1 MANVPAIL
9 AEGAD
14 WFRSVGTKE
23 SPGTIVVTIT
33 GPVQHAGVGEVA
45 MGTTLRDAIETI
57 GGGAAPGRRIVAA
70 MSGVSNALVPEA
82 KLDTPLTY
90 EAMAAAGSGLGA
102 AGFLVFDDTTDLV
115 GVAAGVS
122 RFLAVESCG
131 QCRHCKQ
138 DGLELADLLG
148 HLTRSD
154 ADDTQRTRIDEL
166 LAGIAEGARCNLPY
180 QQQAVVGSVL
190 TLFADDVDAHLHH
203 HRDAAEPVPIGPI
216 ATLDGAARGSM
227 STSSPSNPT
236 GPTTASTR
244 ASGPPTVSTTTAR
257 PNSSDA
263 STQRAARHIVRT
275 GGQPAGGLELAG
287 RLEAEPLVAGVV
299 RRVRRLEVRRHVLGV
314 DALEVVGDE
323 GNAEAAP
330 AMVGMR
336 ADEAEVVVRDVVWV
350 VGIEEMHRLG
360 HVLAVRAEELAQH
373 RRHQR
378 LFFRCALRATRLDP
392 DRRRFA
398 RLGHPHLTA
407 SNRGVDPEAPPH
419 RELRRATFRVGERPA
434 PNRIAIERPRHR
446 GGDRVDVGC
455 TGATAREV
463 HVAWPASQLIVPPW
477 KFVVASKRSGGLS
490 SRPSHTVR
498 CSSAGM

>member
-1 MANVPAIL
+1 VAANTSPAAPPSVVVNGAEGEPGCFKDRTILSHNPYAVLEGALIAAHAVGAHEVIVALKRSFTDAIARVDTAMTEIQKAGWDQGVALEIFEGPSEYLYGEETALLESIDGRYPFPRVAPPFRRGIEELAEPGADDDATTNSAAQIELAGPSDESVAPPTLVDNVETMANVPEIL
-9 AEGAD
+9 AQGAD

-45 MGTTLRDAIETI
+45 MGTTLREAIETI

-154 ADDTQRTRIDEL
+154 ADDSQRMRIDEL

-190 TLFADDVDAHLHH
+190 TLFADAVDAHLHH

-216 ATLDGAARGSM
+216 ATLDDDGARL
-227 STSSPSNPT
+227 
-236 GPTTASTR
+236 
-244 ASGPPTVSTTTAR
+244 
-257 PNSSDA
+257 DE
-263 STQRAARHIVRT
+263 H
-275 GGQPAGGLELAG
+275 ELAKQPDWTYDSEYSG
-287 RLEAEPLVAGVV
+287 QW
-299 RRVRRLEVRRHVLGV
+299 
-314 DALEVVGDE
+314 
-323 GNAEAAP
+323 P
-330 AMVGMR
+330 A
-336 ADEAEVVVRDVVWV
+336 D
-350 VGIEEMHRLG
+350 
-360 HVLAVRAEELAQH
+360 
-373 RRHQR
+373 
-378 LFFRCALRATRLDP
+378 RLD
-392 DRRRFA
+392 DHRA
-398 RLGHPHLTA
+398 
-407 SNRGVDPEAPPH
+407 PE
-419 RELRRATFRVGERPA
+419 
-434 PNRIAIERPRHR
+434 
-446 GGDRVDVGC
+446 
-455 TGATAREV
+455 
-463 HVAWPASQLIVPPW
+463 QL
-477 KFVVASKRSGGLS
+477 
-490 SRPSHTVR
+490 
-498 CSSAGM
+498 

>member
-1 MANVPAIL
+1 MSDIARVLPPKPLANLDDYIAGGGGRGLTAARAGTPAAVVEVIRSAGLRGRGGAGFPTGVKWQTVAANTSPIAPPSVVVNGAEGEPGCFKDRTILSHNPYAVLEGALIAAHAVGAHEVIVALKRSFTDAIARVDTAMTEIQKAGWDQGVALEIFEGPSEYLYGEETALLESIDGRYPFPRVAPPFRRGIEELVEPGADDDATTNSAAQIELAGPSDDSVAPPTLVDNVETIANVPAIL

-45 MGTTLRDAIETI
+45 MGTTLREAIETI

-148 HLTRSD
+148 HLTHSD
-154 ADDTQRTRIDEL
+154 ADDAQRTRIDDL

-190 TLFADDVDAHLHH
+190 TLFADAVDAHLHH
-203 HRDAAEPVPIGPI
+203 HRDAAEPVAIGPI
-216 ATLDGAARGSM
+216 ATLDEGGARL
-227 STSSPSNPT
+227 
-236 GPTTASTR
+236 
-244 ASGPPTVSTTTAR
+244 
-257 PNSSDA
+257 DE
-263 STQRAARHIVRT
+263 H
-275 GGQPAGGLELAG
+275 ELAKQPDWTYDSEYSG
-287 RLEAEPLVAGVV
+287 KW
-299 RRVRRLEVRRHVLGV
+299 
-314 DALEVVGDE
+314 
-323 GNAEAAP
+323 P
-330 AMVGMR
+330 A
-336 ADEAEVVVRDVVWV
+336 D
-350 VGIEEMHRLG
+350 
-360 HVLAVRAEELAQH
+360 
-373 RRHQR
+373 
-378 LFFRCALRATRLDP
+378 RLD
-392 DRRRFA
+392 DHRA
-398 RLGHPHLTA
+398 
-407 SNRGVDPEAPPH
+407 PE
-419 RELRRATFRVGERPA
+419 
-434 PNRIAIERPRHR
+434 
-446 GGDRVDVGC
+446 
-455 TGATAREV
+455 
-463 HVAWPASQLIVPPW
+463 QL
-477 KFVVASKRSGGLS
+477 
-490 SRPSHTVR
+490 
-498 CSSAGM
+498 